1 MTNLLVLIKS
11 LVVIGTV
18 LATPPASAQMDDA
31 TRKLIEQL
39 KPGTGPQATRGLR
52 PAASPPPATD
62 AVPVAPAA
70 GATATPPAQPTQ
82 GAASI
87 IVTFS
92 SGSSDL
98 GPDAR
103 RQLQTLGNA
112 ITSGE
117 LSVFR
122 FRIEG
127 HTDTVGDAMANRLLS
142 DRRAA
147 AVRDFLIANFA
158 VRPERLEAVG
168 LGDAVPAVPTP
179 PNTSE
184 PRNRRVV
191 VVNLGK

>member
-1 MTNLLVLIKS
+1 
-11 LVVIGTV
+11 
-18 LATPPASAQMDDA
+18 
-31 TRKLIEQL
+31 
-39 KPGTGPQATRGLR
+39 
-52 PAASPPPATD
+52 
-62 AVPVAPAA
+62 
-70 GATATPPAQPTQ
+70 
-82 GAASI
+82 
-87 IVTFS
+87 
-92 SGSSDL
+92 
-98 GPDAR
+98 
-103 RQLQTLGNA
+103 LQTLGNA

>member
-1 MTNLLVLIKS
+1 MKKTLILFASMLVAWAV
-11 LVVIGTV
+11 LV
-18 LATPPASAQMDDA
+18 AAPADAQMDDA

-39 KPGTGPQATRGLR
+39 RPGTGPQVTRGLR
-52 PAASPPPATD
+52 PAGSPAPAVET
-62 AVPVAPAA
+62 APVAPAA
-70 GATATPPAQPTQ
+70 APANARPAQPAQ
-82 GAASI
+82 GTASI
-87 IVTFS
+87 TVTFG

-98 GPDAR
+98 GPEAR
-103 RQLQTLGNA
+103 RQLQVLGNA

-117 LSVFR
+117 LAIFR

-127 HTDTVGDAMANRLLS
+127 HTDTVGDAMSNRMLS

-158 VRPERLEAVG
+158 VRPERLEAIG
-168 LGDAVPAVPTP
+168 LGDSVPAVPTP

-191 VVNLGK
+191 VVNLGG